1 MLKKTAGPFF
11 HESEFGRKLPGG
23 VPAFKVRD
31 TRNERDNRGVMD
43 IGQGARKN
51 RELQSVPD
59 VTIWIRRIQKRVWQ
73 RLYSAHYRQPQV
85 GSPTDRVSASG
96 TN

>member
-1 MLKKTAGPFF
+1 MLKKTAGPVF
-11 HESEFGRKLPGG
+11 HESEFDRKRPGR
-23 VPAFKVRD
+23 VPAFKLRD
-31 TRNERDNRGVMD
+31 TRNERGNRGVRD

-51 RELQSVPD
+51 RDLQSVSD
-59 VTIWIRRIQKRVWQ
+59 VMIWIRRIQKRVLQ
-73 RLYSAHYRQPQV
+73 RLYSAHCREPQV